1 MEKVEQMCI
10 RDRDIIL
17 RAGIGKTYVLEFKQ
31 ALGIR
36 KVLWIFGIVN
46 LRLRI
51 DYICNTVCRNRST
64 GEHDEHH
71 GHHEEGHNNLHC
83 VLHERHH
90 ITDLHGRGCDLVRA
104 HPNDEDGNPV
114 HNKRHNRVQPDHDT
128 TDEQRSFCKVFICL
142 VKTVELKILR
152 IERPDDHE
160 AVSYTHLDV
169 YKRQDVSSIK
179 TVLGYDVKGLAD
191 PKVVKQATGYE
202 AGRIPLVG
210 HNLPILFDKQLTIH
224 DFIYGG
230 TGDEF
235 HTLKIR
241 PEDVIR
247 LNNMIDFIE

>member
-1 MEKVEQMCI
+1 MMNLEQLREYLKESKADCEIIEHEKPILKTKDAAEYFELELCAPVFVIAPQQGLVAMVMSAQ
-10 RDRDIIL
+10 RMDI
-17 RAGIGKTYVLEFKQ
+17 
-31 ALGIR
+31 
-36 KVLWIFGIVN
+36 
-46 LRLRI
+46 
-51 DYICNTVCRNRST
+51 
-64 GEHDEHH
+64 
-71 GHHEEGHNNLHC
+71 
-83 VLHERHH
+83 
-90 ITDLHGRGCDLVRA
+90 
-104 HPNDEDGNPV
+104 
-114 HNKRHNRVQPDHDT
+114 
-128 TDEQRSFCKVFICL
+128 
-142 VKTVELKILR
+142 
-152 IERPDDHE
+152 
-160 AVSYTHLDV
+160 
-169 YKRQDVSSIK
+169 DVSSIK